1 MRFGTNKTHMPH
13 VERFIAL
20 RYLKP
25 QKDNLFVS
33 VIGVIS
39 IVGVTVGVAAIVFVL
54 SMLNGFE
61 REVRS
66 RFVGFDAHLKIK
78 RQDGEPI
85 PDRAAV
91 IKQIQSQPG
100 VVSVSPYILEKGM
113 ITSSYG
119 SHVAFVKGST
129 ESGVEAVTNL
139 QRNLVGGRIDFA
151 PQSETMDGVLIGYS
165 LGVQLDL
172 DEGDTL
178 TVISP
183 AGVTSPFS
191 QPLAKKF
198 IVTGSFKTDMF
209 EYDNAYVFISLDHAR
224 RLFEIEGDVQGI
236 EVRVD
241 ALDHA
246 MEVGRQLQKRLGPDF
261 VVETWQDQHADLY
274 QAMAMEKW
282 GSLVLLSLIIM
293 VAGFNI
299 VSTLIMGVMQK
310 TPEIGILK
318 ALGASSRIVSR
329 IFVQQG
335 LVVGIIGIIGG
346 CVLGYGVCFL
356 QVGFGIIPLPSDIFF
371 LDTLPMEVQPIDF
384 LVIVAVAFV
393 LCLASTLYPARKAA
407 ELIPIEALRSV

>member
-1 MRFGTNKTHMPH
+1 MHH

-25 QKDNLFVS
+25 QTQNLFVS
-33 VIGVIS
+33 IIGVIS

-66 RFVGFDAHLKIK
+66 RFVGFDAHMKI
-78 RQDGEPI
+78 RRADGQPI
-85 PDRAAV
+85 RDADALDRK
-91 IKQIQSQPG
+91 IRSQPG
-100 VVSVSPYILEKGM
+100 VVVTSPTILEKAM
-113 ITSSYG
+113 ISSAYG
-119 SHVAFVKGST
+119 SHVAFVKGTT
-129 ESGVEAVTNL
+129 ETGISGVTELPA
-139 QRNLVGGRIDFA
+139 NLVGGTIDFG

-191 QPLAKKF
+191 QPIAKKF

-209 EYDNAYVFISLDHAR
+209 EYDNAFAFISLDNAR
-224 RLFEIEGDVQGI
+224 RLFEIDKGIQGFDVK
-236 EVRVD
+236 VTD
-241 ALDHA
+241 LDQAIHA
-246 MEVGRQLQKRLGPDF
+246 GRELRAALGPEY
-261 VVETWQDQHADLY
+261 VVETWQDLHADLY
-274 QAMAMEKW
+274 RAMAMEKW

-310 TPEIGILK
+310 TAEIGILK
-318 ALGASSRIVSR
+318 ALGASSGLVSR

-335 LVVGIIGIIGG
+335 LVVGVIGIVGG
-346 CVLGYGVCFL
+346 CLLGYGVCFL

-371 LDTLPMEVQPIDF
+371 LDTLPMEIQPLDF
-384 LVIVAVAFV
+384 LAVVVVAFA

-407 ELIPIEALRSV
+407 DLLPIEALRSV

>member
-1 MRFGTNKTHMPH
+1 MRH

-25 QKDNLFVS
+25 QKNNLFVS
-33 VIGVIS
+33 LIGAIS

-66 RFVGFDAHLKIK
+66 RFVGFDAHMKIRK
-78 RQDGEPI
+78 TDGTPI
-85 PDRAAV
+85 TEADVLDRK
-91 IKQIQSQPG
+91 IRSHSG
-100 VVSVSPYILEKGM
+100 VVATSPTILEKAM
-113 ITSSYG
+113 ISSTFG
-119 SHVAFVKGST
+119 SHVAFVKGTT
-129 ESGVEAVTNL
+129 EKGISAVTEL
-139 QRNLVGGRIDFA
+139 PRNLVGGEIDFS
-151 PQSETMDGVLIGYS
+151 PQTETMDGVVIGYS

-172 DEGDTL
+172 DENDTL
-178 TVISP
+178 TIISP

-209 EYDNAYVFISLDHAR
+209 EYDNAYVFISLDNAR
-224 RLFEIEGDVQGI
+224 RLFEMDEGIQGI
-236 EVRVD
+236 DVRVTSLDD
-241 ALDHA
+241 AID
-246 MEVGRQLQKRLGPDF
+246 VGRELAATLGTDYT
-261 VVETWQDQHADLY
+261 VETWQDQHADLY
-274 QAMAMEKW
+274 RAMAMEKW
-282 GSLVLLSLIIM
+282 GSLLLLSLIIM

-310 TPEIGILK
+310 TAEIGILK
-318 ALGASSRIVSR
+318 ALGASSRLVSR

-335 LVVGIIGIIGG
+335 LVVGVIGIVGG
-346 CVLGYGVCFL
+346 CVLGYGICFL

-371 LDTLPMEVQPIDF
+371 LDTLPMEIQPLDF
-384 LVIVAVAFV
+384 LAVVAVAFV

-407 ELIPIEALRSV
+407 DLVPIEALRSV